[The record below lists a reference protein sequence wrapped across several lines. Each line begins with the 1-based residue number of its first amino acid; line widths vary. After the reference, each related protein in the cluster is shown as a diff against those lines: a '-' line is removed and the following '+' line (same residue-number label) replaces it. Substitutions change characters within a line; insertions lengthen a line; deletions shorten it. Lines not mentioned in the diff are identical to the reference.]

1 MKLIKLKEIIRK
13 DNRTWD
19 GKETV
24 KLKKWTLDEILNL
37 TIIEGATPAY
47 VLDEAGFV
55 FEEKIDVKE
64 LFGDYLEKDTS
75 SSNRVNVVSITPD
88 GAQSRPWTSS
98 KGKRDLKPI
107 KEKLEKIL
115 DKLDYQNRELII
127 FRTFKGGY
135 PTNWDSI
142 GIFSRNN

>member
-47 VLDEAGFV
+47 VLDEAGFI

-75 SSNRVNVVSITPD
+75 SSNRVNIVSIRPD
-88 GAQSRPWTSS
+88 GAESSPWTSS